1 MKIIGITGGVGAGK
15 SCVLAAL
22 KKMCNCDIVM
32 ADDVARQIMEKG
44 GILTAKAY
52 ELFGKNAYNEDGT
65 LNKELL
71 SGVIY
76 NNPSV
81 KKQWELAVH
90 PATNAKIKE
99 LILEA
104 DAKGRDYIFIEAA
117 LLIENNYDKICD
129 EIWYVYADETTRR
142 ERLLTERGYSE
153 EKIKTIF
160 KDQLKDDEFRKHC
173 SFVINTGGSFED
185 TAGQLQNKLEEYKQL

>member
-15 SCVLAAL
+15 YCVLATL

-44 GILTAKAY
+44 GALTEKAY
-52 ELFGKNAYNEDGT
+52 ELFGENAYNADGT

-81 KKQWELAVH
+81 KKEWELEVH
-90 PATNAKIKE
+90 PATNARIKE

-104 DAKGRDYIFIEAA
+104 EAKGRDFIFIEAA

-129 EIWYVYADETTRR
+129 EIWYVYADEATRR
-142 ERLLTERGYSE
+142 ERLLTERKYSE
-153 EKIKTIF
+153 EKIRSIF
-160 KDQLKDDEFRKHC
+160 DDQLKDNEFRKYC
-173 SFVINTGGSFED
+173 SFVINTGGSFEN
-185 TAGQLQNKLEEYKQL
+185 TAEQLQNKLEEYKKI

>member
-52 ELFGKNAYNEDGT
+52 ELFGENAYNEDGT

-117 LLIENNYDKICD
+117 LLIENNYDKILPICKNQK
-129 EIWYVYADETTRR
+129 
-142 ERLLTERGYSE
+142 ER
-153 EKIKTIF
+153 
-160 KDQLKDDEFRKHC
+160 
-173 SFVINTGGSFED
+173 
-185 TAGQLQNKLEEYKQL
+185 

>member
-1 MKIIGITGGVGAGK
+1 M
-15 SCVLAAL
+15 
-22 KKMCNCDIVM
+22 
-32 ADDVARQIMEKG
+32 
-44 GILTAKAY
+44 
-52 ELFGKNAYNEDGT
+52 
-65 LNKELL
+65 
-71 SGVIY
+71 
-76 NNPSV
+76 

-117 LLIENNYDKICD
+117 LLIENYYDKICD
-129 EIWYVYADETTRR
+129 EIWYVYADEATRR